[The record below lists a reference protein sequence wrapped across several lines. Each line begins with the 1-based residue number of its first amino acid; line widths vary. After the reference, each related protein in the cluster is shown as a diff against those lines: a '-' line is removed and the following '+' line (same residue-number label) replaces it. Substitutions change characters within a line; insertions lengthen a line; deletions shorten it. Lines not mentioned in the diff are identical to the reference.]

1 MTKVK
6 PEEPKDGKPE
16 EPKDGKPA
24 AEPKGD
30 PAAGGQAPGA
40 LDQLLATIDGM
51 NQRMGDMEQAISA
64 LANQGAVNASVNGD
78 NGNGEDDYPTID
90 LDKLMGV

>member
-1 MTKVK
+1 MTEEK
-6 PEEPKDGKPE
+6 PEEKQEKKPVEAQEKKPE
-16 EPKDGKPA
+16 T
-24 AEPKGD
+24 
-30 PAAGGQAPGA
+30 APTGTGEFE
-40 LDQLLATIDGM
+40 QLMTMVQGM

-64 LANQGAVNASVNGD
+64 LANQGAVNESIDED